1 VKPSYFETA
10 AALRAWFRKNHAAAT
25 ELWIGF
31 YKTSSGHASV
41 TYKEAVD
48 EALGHGWIDGVRKT
62 VDELRWTIR
71 FTARRAKSRWSQ
83 VNLKR
88 AAELLKLG
96 RMAPLGQKV
105 YESRDRKPKQ
115 GYSYENPPQ
124 RLAPKREKAFR
135 ADRAAWAFFEAQ
147 PPYYRKMAR
156 FWVESAAQEDTRD
169 RRLRALV
176 VASGKGERLGP
187 ITGKKR

>member
-135 ADRAAWAFFEAQ
+135 AD